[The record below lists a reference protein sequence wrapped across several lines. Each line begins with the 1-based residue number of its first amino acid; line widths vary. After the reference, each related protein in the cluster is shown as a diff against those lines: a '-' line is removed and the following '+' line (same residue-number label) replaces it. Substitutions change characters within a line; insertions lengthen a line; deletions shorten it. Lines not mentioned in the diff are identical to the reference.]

1 MNNHLSYI
9 SFHIVSGS
17 NNWLV
22 WYVCYDF
29 LFVKYWGTLY
39 PFMNWII
46 SCYNYPWKKNCN
58 HFHYRVPGGLN
69 HPIMNTNFMISHF
82 SGIGMK
88 ILEFLIMGFQKRGTF
103 IIPLHFWY
111 RCKSE
116 FNQKRN
122 CVLIFIILWFY
133 LYQEMN
139 F

>member
-9 SFHIVSGS
+9 SFHVSGS

-22 WYVCYDF
+22 WYVRYDF

-46 SCYNYPWKKNCN
+46 SCYNYPWKINCN

-69 HPIMNTNFMISHF
+69 PPIMNTNFIISHF

-103 IIPLHFWY
+103 IIPWHFWY

-116 FNQKRN
+116 FNLKRN